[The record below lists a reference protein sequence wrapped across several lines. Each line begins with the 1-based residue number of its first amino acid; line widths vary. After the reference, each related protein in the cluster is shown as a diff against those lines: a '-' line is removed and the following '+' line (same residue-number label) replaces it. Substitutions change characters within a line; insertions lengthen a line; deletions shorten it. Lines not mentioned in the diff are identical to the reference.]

1 MKQSQRPTDYS
12 NSLQS
17 NHLQKR
23 SHNYHFLHCIILYE
37 NPWTFQCYQFV
48 LHYIHTESH
57 CYVGLNYF
65 ITKYC
70 TKYQY
75 LLIAFFTQPHPPLWH
90 SHGWTWS
97 NLKFSLPCKYNT
109 KKPKW
114 WFGKKKIK
122 IFQILQLIKYFYHL
136 TSNYLMTIEN
146 NFLLMQ

>member
-23 SHNYHFLHCIILYE
+23 SHNYHFLHCIILNE

-57 CYVGLNYF
+57 CYVSLNYF

-109 KKPKW
+109 KKPKG
-114 WFGKKKIK
+114 WFGKKKSK
-122 IFQILQLIKYFYHL
+122 SSRFCNSLNIFI
-136 TSNYLMTIEN
+136 TSQATT
-146 NFLLMQ
+146 